1 MELWFTEIH
10 TPNFTLGLRVR
21 ETLHREK
28 TPYQELAVLDTFEF
42 GRMLVLDGIIQT
54 TEKDEFVYHE
64 MLVHIPLF
72 THPRPRRVMVVGGGD
87 GGTVREVLRH
97 PTVEEVELV
106 EIDERVIEV
115 SRRFLPSLSQALDD
129 PRVTVKVTDGIK
141 RVGEAR
147 GEFDVILVDS
157 TDPVG
162 PAVGLFHEGFYAA
175 ASRALGPGGV
185 FAAQTECPWVTPET
199 TLRAFRG
206 IAASFPV
213 TRLYTAK
220 VPTYSN
226 WSWSFTVGSLGR
238 DPLAPEVPG
247 PEADRLPTRYYTGA
261 LHRAA
266 FVLPRFVE
274 ELIAG
279 KG

>member
-10 TPNFTLGLRVR
+10 TPDFTLGLRVR
-21 ETLHREK
+21 GTLHREK

-64 MLVHIPLF
+64 MLVHVPMF

-87 GGTVREVLRH
+87 GGSVREILRH
-97 PTVEEVELV
+97 PAVEEVELV
-106 EIDERVIEV
+106 EIDERVIAAA
-115 SRRFLPSLSQALDD
+115 RQYLPTLSGALDD
-129 PRVTVKVTDGIK
+129 PRVRINVTDGI
-141 RVGEAR
+141 RRMAEAR
-147 GEFDVILVDS
+147 DFDVILVDS

-162 PAVGLFHEGFYAA
+162 PAVGLFHEDFYAA
-175 ASRALGPGGV
+175 VARALAPGGV
-185 FAAQTECPWVTPET
+185 FTAQTECPWVTPQT
-199 TLRAFRG
+199 TLKAFRG
-206 IAASFPV
+206 IARSFPV

-238 DPLAPEVPG
+238 DPLDEAVPG
-247 PEADRLPTRYYTGA
+247 PMADRLPTRYYTAA
-261 LHRAA
+261 LHRAV

-274 ELIAG
+274 ELI
-279 KG
+279 KE